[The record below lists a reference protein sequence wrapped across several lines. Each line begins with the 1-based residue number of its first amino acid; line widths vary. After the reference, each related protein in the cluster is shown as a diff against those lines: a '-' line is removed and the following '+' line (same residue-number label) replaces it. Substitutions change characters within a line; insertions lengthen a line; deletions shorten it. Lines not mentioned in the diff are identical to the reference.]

1 MQTAIGR
8 DELVPLDDRDEGF
21 YLVVSDLVSLI
32 DRVQT
37 SVKLIE
43 TVQATHAQQAICDPE
58 LPDVIVLDD
67 VTPLYAKAGAALD
80 ACNVSLSSAL
90 RFLIESTAP
99 APHG

>member
-1 MQTAIGR
+1 MQNAIAR
-8 DELVPLDDRDEGF
+8 DELVPLDDRDESF

-37 SVKLIE
+37 SIKLIE
-43 TVQATHAQQAICDPE
+43 TARATQARQATGDPE

-80 ACNVSLSSAL
+80 ACNASLSSAL
-90 RFLIESTAP
+90 QFLIESTAP
-99 APHG
+99 APHA